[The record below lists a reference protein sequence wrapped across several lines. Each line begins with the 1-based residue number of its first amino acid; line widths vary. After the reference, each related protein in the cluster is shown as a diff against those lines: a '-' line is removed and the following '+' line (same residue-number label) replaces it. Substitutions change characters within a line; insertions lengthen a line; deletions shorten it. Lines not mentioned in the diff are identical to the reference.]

1 MIIKN
6 YKIPSFVPAY
16 PIEKIGAKEDI
27 LFVDIETTGLSASH
41 ASIYLMGCCFFEKGE
56 WMIKQWLCEK
66 EEEEKELLTAFH
78 KHLSSYTTLIH
89 FNGNQFDLPFI
100 QKRAALYEIPI
111 SFDQMTGI
119 DIYKRIFP
127 YRHFL
132 RLTNCKQ
139 KTLEEFLGIQRE
151 DEYSGGELIRVYKKY
166 CKSPDDEALHLL
178 LQHTRDDV
186 YGMLRLLPILSYA
199 DFFNE
204 PLTVRKVETNTTKD
218 AFGKRQKELLLYFT
232 LTTSLPKPISCHG
245 NDCYFSGRNKDGM
258 IKVPVFCEEMKF
270 FYSDYKNYYY
280 LPHEDMAIHK
290 SVSTYVDPAFREQ
303 ASAAT
308 CYTRKQGE
316 YLPQWDVV
324 FEPFFKREYDSK
336 HLFFE
341 LNAEL
346 KDNREAF
353 SRYTSHILSMM
364 MQIH

>member
-6 YKIPSFVPAY
+6 YVIPSFSPAY
-16 PIEKIGAKEDI
+16 PIEKFGKKEEI

-41 ASIYLMGCCFFEKGE
+41 ASIYLLGCCFYERNE
-56 WMIKQWLCEK
+56 WMIRQWLCENP
-66 EEEEKELLTAFH
+66 EEEKELLENFY
-78 KHLSSYTTLIH
+78 KHLSSYSSLIH

-100 QKRAALYEIPI
+100 QKRAALYDIPI
-111 SFDQMTGI
+111 QFENMTGV

-139 KTLEEFLGIQRE
+139 KTLEEFLGIHRE
-151 DEYSGGELIRVYKKY
+151 DEYSGGELIRVYKSF
-166 CKSPDDEALHLL
+166 CQSPTQEALHLL
-178 LQHTRDDV
+178 LQHNRDDV
-186 YGMLRLLPILSYA
+186 YGMIRLLPILSYA

-204 PLTVRKVETNTTKD
+204 SLTVRKVESNTTKD
-218 AFGKRQKELLLYFT
+218 AFGRPQKELLIYFS
-232 LTTSLPKPISCHG
+232 LSTSLPKPISCHG
-245 NDCYFSGRNKDGM
+245 NDCYFSGRNNDGM
-258 IKVPVFCEEMKF
+258 IKVPVFTEEMKF

-303 ASAAT
+303 AAAAT
-308 CYTRKQGE
+308 CYTRKNGE

-324 FEPFFKREYDSK
+324 FEPFFKREYHSK

-341 LNAEL
+341 LTDEFRN
-346 KDNREAF
+346 NRNAF
-353 SRYTSHILSMM
+353 SLYASHILSMM
-364 MQIH
+364 MQLH